1 MIKDDNYSLPD
12 DPAILRQ
19 MLIQRDQ
26 IIQLLQTE
34 NELKSRENDTLK
46 NTVEL
51 KGAHAAHQRDAVAVI
66 NFLAWLDQN
75 VFQIDR
81 KSVV

>member
-1 MIKDDNYSLPD
+1 MIKDDIHSLPD

-26 IIQLLQTE
+26 HIQLLQTE
-34 NELKSRENDTLK
+34 NELKSRENHKLK

-51 KGAHAAHQRDAVAVI
+51 HLQTIAGQAEANA
-66 NFLAWLDQN
+66 N
-75 VFQIDR
+75 
-81 KSVV
+81 